1 MNWRAIRAII
11 RKDLKQVMQN
21 KMVWLPMILVPAII
35 LIIVPVAMV
44 AMATF
49 VPAEELDVE
58 DLGSL
63 TQLMPAFMSD
73 PLNDL
78 SLAQQFV
85 VLASNYMFA
94 PMFLIVPLMVASI
107 LAADSVAGEKER
119 RTLEAL
125 LYTPITDTE
134 LFLSKVLAAF
144 LPALVIGVASFA
156 ISAIAINLAGYQI
169 MGRIFFPVV
178 TWWPLVFW
186 LGPAVSMVGLGAT
199 VLISSKAKT
208 FMQAQQFS
216 GVLVLP
222 IVFLMMAQISGLFFL
237 GVGLILAL
245 GLLMWLI
252 GLGLVWVGAK
262 TFARGEIIARI

>member
-11 RKDLKQVMQN
+11 RKDLKQVLQN
-21 KMVWLPMILVPAII
+21 KMVWLPMILVPTLI
-35 LIIVPVAMV
+35 LIVVPVGMV
-44 AMATF
+44 LMATF
-49 VPAEELDVE
+49 IPAEELDVD
-58 DLGSL
+58 DLSIL
-63 TQLMPAFMSD
+63 TQMMPAFMRE
-73 PLNDL
+73 PLQVL
-78 SLAQQFV
+78 SPTQQFV

-125 LYTPITDTE
+125 LYTPITDNE
-134 LFLSKVLAAF
+134 LFLSKVLVAF

-156 ISAIAINLAGYQI
+156 ISAIAINLAGYRI
-169 MGRIFFPVV
+169 MGRLFFPVV

-199 VLISSKAKT
+199 VLVSSKAKT

-216 GVLVLP
+216 GILVLP
-222 IVFLMMAQISGLFFL
+222 IVFLMIAQISGLFFL

-245 GLLMWLI
+245 GLLLWLI
-252 GLGLVWVGAK
+252 GLGLVWIGAK